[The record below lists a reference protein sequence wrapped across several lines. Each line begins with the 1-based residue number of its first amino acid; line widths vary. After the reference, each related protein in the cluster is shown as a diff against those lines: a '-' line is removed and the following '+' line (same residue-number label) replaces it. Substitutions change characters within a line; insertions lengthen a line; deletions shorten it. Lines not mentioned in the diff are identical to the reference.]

1 VSPFQS
7 PLFYFHIT
15 RHIYLLQV
23 QPMDKIT
30 FVGQPMDKITFVKH
44 CVLIVARIFLSLL

>member
-30 FVGQPMDKITFVKH
+30 FVKH